1 MSVFELLKDKVQ
13 ASHKNYRIVFPEGTD
28 KRVIVAASRLAQEKI
43 IEPILL
49 GDPQKIMAIA
59 QAADSDLHG
68 VTVIDNATYT
78 HSDEMAAAFIAARGS
93 RGKNLTQQEVA
104 TQLQDPNYFGTM
116 LVKMGQADGMVSGAA
131 HSTADTVRPALQLI
145 HAAEGMHRVS
155 GSFIMER
162 GKEKY
167 VFADSAINIDPDSG
181 TLAEIA
187 YQSVQTARLI
197 DIDPKVAFLSFS
209 TKGSAKGEMVDKMQE
224 ATALFHQQHP
234 EITADGELQFDAA
247 YVPEVAATKAPNSPL
262 KGQANIFIFPEL
274 QSGNL
279 AYKITQR
286 LGNFT
291 AIGPI
296 LQGLAAPVNDL
307 SRGASSQDIYHMA
320 ILTAAQALLGD
331 EQK

>member
-1 MSVFELLKDKVQ
+1 MSVFELLKNKVQ
-13 ASHKNYRIVFPEGTD
+13 ASQKSYRIVFPEGTD
-28 KRVIVAASRLAQEKI
+28 KRVIAAASRLAQEKI

-49 GDPQKIMAIA
+49 GNQQEIA
-59 QAADSDLHG
+59 QIAQDTEIDLG
-68 VTVIDNATYT
+68 AVTVVDIPAYT
-78 HSDEMAAAFIAARGS
+78 HQDEMAAAFLAARG
-93 RGKNLTQQEVA
+93 KNFTQQEVA
-104 TQLQDPNYFGTM
+104 QQLQDPNYFGTM
-116 LVKMGQADGMVSGAA
+116 LVKMGAADGMVSGAA

-145 HAAEGMHRVS
+145 HAADGMHRVS

-162 GKEKY
+162 GSEKY
-167 VFADSAINIDPDSG
+167 VFADCAINIEPDSS

-224 ATALFHQQHP
+224 ANELFHQQHP
-234 EITADGELQFDAA
+234 EIIADGELQFDAA
-247 YVPEVAATKAPNSPL
+247 YVPEVAATKAPDSAL

-307 SRGASSQDIYHMA
+307 SRGASSQDIYNMA

>member
-28 KRVIVAASRLAQEKI
+28 KRVIAAASRLAQEKI

-49 GDPQKIMAIA
+49 GDSQEIA
-59 QAADSDLHG
+59 QVAQADERDLST
-68 VTVIDNATYT
+68 VTVIDIAAYT
-78 HSDEMAAAFIAARGS
+78 HLDEMITAFAAARSKSFTPQEIA
-93 RGKNLTQQEVA
+93 K
-104 TQLQDPNYFGTM
+104 QLQDPNYFGTM
-116 LVKMGQADGMVSGAA
+116 LVKMGKADGMVSGAA

-145 HAAEGMHRVS
+145 HAADGMHRVS

-162 GKEKY
+162 GTEKY
-167 VFADSAINIDPDSG
+167 VFADCAINIEPDSS

-209 TKGSAKGEMVDKMQE
+209 TKGSAKGEMVDKVQE
-224 ATALFHQQHP
+224 ANELFHKQHP
-234 EITADGELQFDAA
+234 EIIADGELQFDAA
-247 YVPEVAATKAPNSPL
+247 YVPEVAATKAPNSAL
-262 KGQANIFIFPEL
+262 KGQANIFVFPEL

-307 SRGASSQDIYHMA
+307 SRGASSQDIYNMA
-320 ILTAAQALLGD
+320 ILTAAQALLGA
-331 EQK
+331 E

>member
-1 MSVFELLKDKVQ
+1 MSVFELLKNKVQ
-13 ASHKNYRIVFPEGTD
+13 ASQKSYRIVFPEGTD
-28 KRVIVAASRLAQEKI
+28 KRVIAAASRLAQEKI

-49 GDPQKIMAIA
+49 GNQQEIA
-59 QAADSDLHG
+59 QDAEIDLG
-68 VTVIDNATYT
+68 AVTVVDIPAYT
-78 HSDEMAAAFIAARGS
+78 HQDEMTAAFLAARG
-93 RGKNLTQQEVA
+93 KTFTKQEVA
-104 TQLQDPNYFGTM
+104 QQLQDPNYFGTM
-116 LVKMGQADGMVSGAA
+116 LVKMGAADGMVSGAA

-145 HAAEGMHRVS
+145 HAADGMHRVS

-162 GKEKY
+162 GSEKY
-167 VFADSAINIDPDSG
+167 VFADCAINIEPDSS

-224 ATALFHQQHP
+224 ANALFHQQHP
-234 EITADGELQFDAA
+234 EIIADGELQFDAA
-247 YVPEVAATKAPNSPL
+247 YVPEVAATKAPDSAL

-307 SRGASSQDIYHMA
+307 SRGTSSQDIYNMA

>member
-28 KRVIVAASRLAQEKI
+28 KRVIAAARRLAQEKI

-49 GDPQKIMAIA
+49 GNPQKIMAIA
-59 QAADSDLHG
+59 QAANSDLQG

-78 HSDEMAAAFIAARGS
+78 HSDEMAAAFSAARG
-93 RGKNLTQQEVA
+93 KKLPPQEVA
-104 TQLQDPNYFGTM
+104 TVLQDPNYFGTM

-145 HAAEGMHRVS
+145 HAAKGMHRVS

-167 VFADSAINIDPDSG
+167 VFADSAINIAPDSS

-209 TKGSAKGEMVDKMQE
+209 TKGSAKGEMVAKMQE

-234 EITADGELQFDAA
+234 EIVADGELQFDAA
-247 YVPEVAATKAPNSPL
+247 YVPEVAKTKAPTSPL

-279 AYKITQR
+279 AYKIAQR